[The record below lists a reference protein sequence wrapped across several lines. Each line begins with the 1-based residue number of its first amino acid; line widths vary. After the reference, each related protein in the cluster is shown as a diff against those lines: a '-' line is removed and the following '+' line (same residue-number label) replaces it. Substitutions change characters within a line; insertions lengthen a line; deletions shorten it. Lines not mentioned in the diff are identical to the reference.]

1 MHFPKYRNTSAFFF
15 IAATAGVLLPAMP
28 ASAGD
33 FTIADLDGK
42 YGISLSGFAADGFG
56 FPTPVSAVGQ
66 MTVADGFT
74 DDSTRT
80 FNVGGFG
87 IVDGVLVGNAE
98 VKPNGRG
105 VAVFC
110 GENTVRPPGVLPFF
124 PRRSLEVFEFV
135 LTGKDVD
142 EVLFIS
148 TAFGTLP
155 DSIPIADCPLPS
167 DVLPPVP
174 VSGPITGTLRRQ
186 DEDEDDDD

>member
-1 MHFPKYRNTSAFFF
+1 MEFQKFRFAPALFFVAASAV
-15 IAATAGVLLPAMP
+15 ALWPAMP
-28 ASAGD
+28 SSAGE
-33 FTIADLDGK
+33 FTITDLDGQ

-66 MTVADGFT
+66 MTVVNGFT
-74 DDSTRT
+74 NDSTRT
-80 FNVGGFG
+80 FNVGSFG
-87 IVDGVLVGNAE
+87 IVDGMLVGNAE
-98 VKPNGRG
+98 VQPNGRG

-110 GENTVRPPGVLPFF
+110 GENTVRPPGVAPLF

-135 LTGKDVD
+135 LTGKNVD

-167 DVLPPVP
+167 DVLPDLP
-174 VSGPITGTLRRQ
+174 VSGTITGILRRQ
-186 DEDEDDDD
+186 DEDEDDD

>member
-1 MHFPKYRNTSAFFF
+1 MHFSKYRFASALFF
-15 IAATAGVLLPAMP
+15 IVAISGALWPAMP
-28 ASAGD
+28 SSADD
-33 FTIADLDGK
+33 FTISDLDGR

-66 MTVADGFT
+66 MTVVDGFT
-74 DDSTRT
+74 NDSTRT
-80 FNVGGFG
+80 FNVGSFG

-98 VKPNGRG
+98 VQPNGRG

-110 GENTVRPPGVLPFF
+110 GENTVRPPAVLPLF

-155 DSIPIADCPLPS
+155 DSIAIADCPLPS
-167 DVLPPVP
+167 DVLPVVP
-174 VSGPITGTLRRQ
+174 VSGPITGMLRRQ
-186 DEDEDDDD
+186 DENEDDD

>member
-1 MHFPKYRNTSAFFF
+1 MHFPKCRFASALFFVVATS
-15 IAATAGVLLPAMP
+15 GVLWPATP
-28 ASAGD
+28 SAAD
-33 FTIADLDGK
+33 EFTIADLDGQ
-42 YGISLSGFAADGFG
+42 YGFTLSGFAADGFG
-56 FPTPVSAVGQ
+56 FPTPVSAIGQ
-66 MTVADGFT
+66 FTVVNGFT

-110 GENTVRPPGVLPFF
+110 GENTVRPPGVLPLF

-186 DEDEDDDD
+186 DDDEDDD